1 VQRDVKNII
10 PVVKYVLRPLPMMNV
25 PVNDYS
31 FLLGFLDKI
40 IRRNR
45 NIIEKR
51 KSMWLILHAT
61 MMPRRPYQANK
72 IDWSMRKPILNS

>member
-1 VQRDVKNII
+1 VQRDVKHII
-10 PVVKYVLRPLPMMNV
+10 PVVKNVLRPLPMMNV

-31 FLLGFLDKI
+31 FLLVFLDKI

-51 KSMWLILHAT
+51 KSMGLILHAT
-61 MMPRRPYQANK
+61 MMSRRPYQANK
-72 IDWSMRKPILNS
+72 IDWSMRKTILNS